1 MIYCPQEMPVT
12 DKSASPFM
20 RTAARPL
27 LIAHRGG
34 SLEAPE
40 NTLAAL
46 RHGIACGSDWQEVD
60 ITLTQDGHAVIIH
73 DDTLER
79 TTKGIGEVA
88 AMTLLDLAALRAGAP
103 VWTETARLALASLGI
118 LELPVFGDR
127 YVEERI
133 PTLHQVLALPGARL
147 MLELKTTPRPEALAK
162 AVIDAV
168 HKAGMQDRVALGSF
182 DLATVAAI
190 KARDPSLARIGIADK
205 EDMFAPLLDLGVHI
219 LAVDTPLVP
228 KAVAAAPQGVAVWT
242 WTVYTTAMA
251 HTVIAQG
258 ADGLITDVPKQLV
271 AALHPGQGGG
281 KATGL

>member
-1 MIYCPQEMPVT
+1 M
-12 DKSASPFM
+12 
-20 RTAARPL
+20 TANNRSRFARPDAGPL

-60 ITLTQDGHAVIIH
+60 ITLTRDGHAVIIH

-79 TTKGIGEVA
+79 TTKGVGEVA
-88 AMTLLDLAALRAGAP
+88 AMSLLELSALRAGAP
-103 VWTETARLALASLGI
+103 VWTEPARLALAALGI
-118 LELPVFGDR
+118 VELPLFGER

-133 PTLHQVLALPGARL
+133 PTLDQVLALPGARL
-147 MLELKTTPRPEALAK
+147 MLELKTTPRPEALAG

-168 HKAGMQDRVALGSF
+168 HRAGMQSRVALGSF

-190 KARDPSLARIGIADK
+190 KKLDPKLPRIGIADATK
-205 EDMFAPLLDLGVHI
+205 MFSPLLELGVDI

-228 KAVAAAPQGVAVWT
+228 EARAAKLADVALWT
-242 WTVYTTAMA
+242 WTVYTTDTA
-251 HTVIAQG
+251 HRLTAEG
-258 ADGLITDVPKQLV
+258 ADGLITDVPQKLV
-271 AALHPGQGGG
+271 EALRP
-281 KATGL
+281 KRA